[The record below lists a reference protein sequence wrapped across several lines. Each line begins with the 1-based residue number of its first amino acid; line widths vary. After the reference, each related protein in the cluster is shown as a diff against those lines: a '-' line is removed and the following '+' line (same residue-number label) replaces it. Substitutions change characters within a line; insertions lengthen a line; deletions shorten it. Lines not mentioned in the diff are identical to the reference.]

1 MGIQKVALR
10 HQMESE
16 CHNTDPLSPQ
26 NVKVITN
33 SSRMNAERRSA
44 VKPTELPPVSPEL
57 HQNVTDMPTKHN
69 VFSDMKDKFMNEL
82 SKLPIPP
89 WALAT
94 ILIVAGLLLVCC
106 CLCICKKCCGKKKK
120 GKKGKDKVK
129 AQINMK
135 EVKDLG
141 KSYIDKVQPDVEDL
155 DPSLLDDEKDDKPRE
170 KLGKLQYSLDYDFQ
184 TGQLVVG
191 IIQAADLPALDIGGT
206 SDPYVK
212 VFLLPDKKKK
222 YETKV
227 HRKTLNPTFNES
239 FTFKI
244 PYAELGGKT
253 LVMSVYDF
261 DRFSKHDAIG
271 EARVHMNTVDLAHV
285 IEEWQDLQ
293 SAEKEEQ
300 EKLGD
305 ICFSLRY
312 VPTAGKLTVIVLEAK
327 NLKKMDVGGLSDP
340 YVKIH
345 LMQNGKRLKKKK
357 TTIKKN
363 TLNPYYNESFSFEV
377 PFEQIQKVQVVL
389 TVLDYDKLGKNEA
402 IGKVFV
408 GCNATGTELRH
419 WSDML
424 ANPRR
429 PIAQWHTLQSE
440 EELDAAL
447 GIKTS

>member
-1 MGIQKVALR
+1 MDKARRKQ
-10 HQMESE
+10 
-16 CHNTDPLSPQ
+16 NT
-26 NVKVITN
+26 

>member
-1 MGIQKVALR
+1 
-10 HQMESE
+10 
-16 CHNTDPLSPQ
+16 
-26 NVKVITN
+26 
-33 SSRMNAERRSA
+33 MNPERRSA
-44 VKPTELPPVSPEL
+44 KLAPEQTTITPEL
-57 HQNVTDMPTKHN
+57 NQNGTDMPTKHN

-94 ILIVAGLLLVCC
+94 ILIVAGLLLLCC
-106 CLCICKKCCGKKKK
+106 CFCICKKCCGKKKK
-120 GKKGKDKVK
+120 GKKGKDKGK

-141 KSYIDKVQPDVEDL
+141 KSYIDKVQPDIEDL
-155 DPSLLDDEKDDKPRE
+155 DPALLGDGKDDKPQE

-191 IIQAADLPALDIGGT
+191 MIQAADLPALDIGGT

-300 EKLGD
+300 EQLGD

-429 PIAQWHTLQSE
+429 PIAQWHTLQPE
-440 EELDAAL
+440 EEVDAAL
-447 GIKTS
+447 GMRTS

>member
-1 MGIQKVALR
+1 MMSQEA
-10 HQMESE
+10 
-16 CHNTDPLSPQ
+16 Q
-26 NVKVITN
+26 N
-33 SSRMNAERRSA
+33 RRSA
-44 VKPTELPPVSPEL
+44 EYASEQTTHTAALPES
-57 HQNVTDMPTKHN
+57 HQNGTGVSTKPN

-94 ILIVAGLLLVCC
+94 ILIVAGLLLLCC
-106 CLCICKKCCGKKKK
+106 CFCVCKKCCGKKKK

-155 DPSLLDDEKDDKPRE
+155 DPSLLEEREEKPQE

-222 YETKV
+222 HETKV

-402 IGKVFV
+402 IGKIFV

-429 PIAQWHTLQSE
+429 PIAQWHTLQPE
-440 EELDAAL
+440 EEVDGAL
-447 GIKTS
+447 GMKTS

>member
-1 MGIQKVALR
+1 MNAARREAAAASAVTTP
-10 HQMESE
+10 ESE
-16 CHNTDPLSPQ
+16 PGH
-26 NVKVITN
+26 
-33 SSRMNAERRSA
+33 
-44 VKPTELPPVSPEL
+44 
-57 HQNVTDMPTKHN
+57 NVTETPSRHD
-69 VFSDMKDKFMNEL
+69 VFSHMKNKFMNEL
-82 SKLPIPP
+82 SKIPIPP
-89 WALAT
+89 WALAA
-94 ILIVAGLLLVCC
+94 IIIVVCLLLLCC
-106 CLCICKKCCGKKKK
+106 CFCVCKKCCSKKKK
-120 GKKGKDKVK
+120 QKKGKDKGK

-141 KSYIDKVQPDVEDL
+141 KRYVDKVQPDVEDL
-155 DPSLLDDEKDDKPRE
+155 DPSLLGDEKKEEE

-184 TGQLVVG
+184 NGQLIVG
-191 IIQAADLPALDIGGT
+191 IIQAAELAALDIGGT

-222 YETKV
+222 FETKV

-244 PYAELGGKT
+244 PYSELGGKI
-253 LVMSVYDF
+253 LVMAVYDF

-271 EARVHMNTVDLAHV
+271 EIRIPMSSIDLAHV
-285 IEEWQDLQ
+285 IEEWRDLE

-377 PFEQIQKVQVVL
+377 PFEQIQKVQVVI

-402 IGKVFV
+402 IGKCFV
-408 GCNATGTELRH
+408 GCNATGAELRH

-429 PIAQWHTLQSE
+429 PIAQWHTLQPE
-440 EELDAAL
+440 EEVDIAL

>member
-1 MGIQKVALR
+1 MNAAR
-10 HQMESE
+10 REAAMESTGTTLE
-16 CHNTDPLSPQ
+16 
-26 NVKVITN
+26 
-33 SSRMNAERRSA
+33 
-44 VKPTELPPVSPEL
+44 PEPG
-57 HQNVTDMPTKHN
+57 HNVTETPSKHD
-69 VFSDMKDKFMNEL
+69 VFSHMKNKFMNEL
-82 SKLPIPP
+82 SKIPIPP
-89 WALAT
+89 WALAA
-94 ILIVAGLLLVCC
+94 IIIVVCLLLLCC
-106 CLCICKKCCGKKKK
+106 CFCICKKCCSKKKK
-120 GKKGKDKVK
+120 QKKGKEKGK

-141 KSYIDKVQPDVEDL
+141 KRYVDKVQPDVEDL
-155 DPSLLDDEKDDKPRE
+155 DPSLLGDEKKEEE

-184 TGQLVVG
+184 NGQLIVG
-191 IIQAADLPALDIGGT
+191 IIQAAELAALDIGGT

-222 YETKV
+222 FETKI

-244 PYAELGGKT
+244 AYSELGGKI

-271 EARVHMNTVDLAHV
+271 EIQIPMSSIDLAHV
-285 IEEWQDLQ
+285 IEEWRDLE

-377 PFEQIQKVQVVL
+377 PFEQIQKVQVVI

-402 IGKVFV
+402 IGKCFV
-408 GCNATGTELRH
+408 GCNATGAELRH

-429 PIAQWHTLQSE
+429 PIAQWHTLQPE
-440 EELDAAL
+440 EEVDIAL
-447 GIKTS
+447 GIKTT

>member
-1 MGIQKVALR
+1 MML
-10 HQMESE
+10 
-16 CHNTDPLSPQ
+16 CPLL
-26 NVKVITN
+26 T
-33 SSRMNAERRSA
+33 SRMNAERRSA

>member
-1 MGIQKVALR
+1 
-10 HQMESE
+10 
-16 CHNTDPLSPQ
+16 
-26 NVKVITN
+26 
-33 SSRMNAERRSA
+33 MNPERRSA
-44 VKPTELPPVSPEL
+44 LKPTELPPVSPEL
-57 HQNVTDMPTKHN
+57 HQNVTEMPTKHN

-106 CLCICKKCCGKKKK
+106 CFCICKKCCGKKKK

-155 DPSLLDDEKDDKPRE
+155 DPSLHDGKEDKPQE
-170 KLGKLQYSLDYDFQ
+170 KLGKLQYSLDFDFQ
-184 TGQLVVG
+184 TGQLIVG

-212 VFLLPDKKKK
+212 VYLLPDKKKK

-271 EARVHMNTVDLAHV
+271 EVRIHMNTVDLAHV

-429 PIAQWHTLQSE
+429 PIAQWHTLQPE
-440 EELDAAL
+440 EEVDAAL
-447 GIKTS
+447 GLKTS

>member
-1 MGIQKVALR
+1 
-10 HQMESE
+10 
-16 CHNTDPLSPQ
+16 
-26 NVKVITN
+26 
-33 SSRMNAERRSA
+33 MNPARRSA
-44 VKPTELPPVSPEL
+44 VLISKPTTLAPEV
-57 HQNVTDMPTKHN
+57 NNATSVPSKHN
-69 VFSDMKDKFMNEL
+69 IFSDMKNKFVNTL
-82 SKLPIPP
+82 SKLPIPG

-94 ILIVAGLLLVCC
+94 ILIVVGLLLVCC
-106 CLCICKKCCGKKKK
+106 CFCICKKCCGKKRK
-120 GKKGKDKVK
+120 GKKAKDKIK
-129 AQINMK
+129 AQIHLK

-155 DPSLLDDEKDDKPRE
+155 DPSLLGDIKEEKLQE

-184 TGQLVVG
+184 NGQLVVG
-191 IIQAADLPALDIGGT
+191 ILQAADLPALDMGGT

-212 VFLLPDKKKK
+212 VFLLPDKKKR

-227 HRKTLNPTFNES
+227 HRKTLNPIFNES
-239 FTFKI
+239 FTFKV

-253 LVMSVYDF
+253 LVMSVFDF

-271 EARVHMNTVDLAHV
+271 EARVHMNTVDLARV

-377 PFEQIQKVQVVL
+377 PFEQIQKVQVML

-408 GCNATGTELRH
+408 GCNSTGTELRH

-429 PIAQWHTLQSE
+429 PIAQWHTLQPE
-440 EELDAAL
+440 EEVDAIV
-447 GIKTS
+447 GMKTS

>member
-1 MGIQKVALR
+1 GLAGSGGWGMGQGPV
-10 HQMESE
+10 
-16 CHNTDPLSPQ
+16 LSRGAQ
-26 NVKVITN
+26 
-33 SSRMNAERRSA
+33 
-44 VKPTELPPVSPEL
+44 LPPVPGCRDL
-57 HQNVTDMPTKHN
+57 VWLGGAGMADTLGLFPFT
-69 VFSDMKDKFMNEL
+69 L
-82 SKLPIPP
+82 S
-89 WALAT
+89 
-94 ILIVAGLLLVCC
+94 
-106 CLCICKKCCGKKKK
+106 
-120 GKKGKDKVK
+120 
-129 AQINMK
+129 
-135 EVKDLG
+135 
-141 KSYIDKVQPDVEDL
+141 
-155 DPSLLDDEKDDKPRE
+155 
-170 KLGKLQYSLDYDFQ
+170 
-184 TGQLVVG
+184 QLVVD

-212 VFLLPDKKKK
+212 VFLLPEKKKK
-222 YETKV
+222 HETKV
-227 HRKTLNPTFNES
+227 HWKTLNPTFNET

-244 PYAELGGKT
+244 PYAELGGRT
-253 LVMSVYDF
+253 LVMAVYDF

-271 EARVHMNTVDLAHV
+271 ELRVPMSSLDLAQP
-285 IEEWQDLQ
+285 IEAWRDLQ
-293 SAEKEEQ
+293 SVEREE

-345 LMQNGKRLKKKK
+345 LMQGGKRLKKKK

-377 PFEQIQKVQVVL
+377 PFEQIQVVL

-429 PIAQWHTLQSE
+429 PIAQWHTLQTE
-440 EELDAAL
+440 EEVDVVV
-447 GIKTS
+447 GKKTS

>member
-1 MGIQKVALR
+1 
-10 HQMESE
+10 
-16 CHNTDPLSPQ
+16 
-26 NVKVITN
+26 
-33 SSRMNAERRSA
+33 MNQERRSA
-44 VKPTELPPVSPEL
+44 EYASEQTTHTTALTEP
-57 HQNVTDMPTKHN
+57 HQNGTDISTKHN

-82 SKLPIPP
+82 SKLPSHARKVPP

-94 ILIVAGLLLVCC
+94 ILIVAGLLLLCC
-106 CLCICKKCCGKKKK
+106 CFCICKKCCGKKKK

-155 DPSLLDDEKDDKPRE
+155 DPSLLDGKEEKPQE

-402 IGKVFV
+402 IGKIFV

-429 PIAQWHTLQSE
+429 PIAQWHTLQPE
-440 EELDAAL
+440 EEVDGAL
-447 GIKTS
+447 GLKTS

>member
-1 MGIQKVALR
+1 
-10 HQMESE
+10 
-16 CHNTDPLSPQ
+16 
-26 NVKVITN
+26 
-33 SSRMNAERRSA
+33 MNAARREAMVLSTVTA
-44 VKPTELPPVSPEL
+44 PPEL
-57 HQNVTDMPTKHN
+57 LPNVSETPSKHN
-69 VFSDMKDKFMNEL
+69 VFSHMKHKFMNEL
-82 SKLPIPP
+82 SKIPIPP
-89 WALAT
+89 WALAAII
-94 ILIVAGLLLVCC
+94 ILVGVLLVCC
-106 CLCICKKCCGKKKK
+106 CFCVFKKCCNKKKKKK
-120 GKKGKDKVK
+120 GKDKGK

-135 EVKDLG
+135 GVKDLG
-141 KSYIDKVQPDVEDL
+141 KSYVDKVQPDIEDL
-155 DPSLLDDEKDDKPRE
+155 DPSLQGEGNEQKE
-170 KLGKLQYSLDYDFQ
+170 EFGKLQYSLDYDFQ
-184 TGQLVVG
+184 TGQLIVG

-212 VFLLPDKKKK
+212 VFILPDKKKK
-222 YETKV
+222 FETKV
-227 HRKTLNPTFNES
+227 HRKTLTPTFNES

-244 PYAELGGKT
+244 PYSELGGKV
-253 LVMSVYDF
+253 LVMAVYDF

-271 EARVHMNTVDLAHV
+271 EIRIPMNTIDLAHV
-285 IEEWQDLQ
+285 IEEWRDLE

-305 ICFSLRY
+305 MCFSLRY

-363 TLNPYYNESFSFEV
+363 SLNPYYNESFSFEV

-402 IGKVFV
+402 IGKCFV
-408 GCNATGTELRH
+408 GFNSSGAELRH

-429 PIAQWHTLQSE
+429 PIAQWHTLQPE
-440 EELDAAL
+440 EEVDIAL

>member
-1 MGIQKVALR
+1 
-10 HQMESE
+10 
-16 CHNTDPLSPQ
+16 
-26 NVKVITN
+26 
-33 SSRMNAERRSA
+33 MNPERRSA
-44 VKPTELPPVSPEL
+44 EQASEQTTQTTALPEP
-57 HQNVTDMPTKHN
+57 HQNGTGVSTKPN

-94 ILIVAGLLLVCC
+94 ILIVAGLLLLCC
-106 CLCICKKCCGKKKK
+106 CFCVCKKCCGKKKK

-155 DPSLLDDEKDDKPRE
+155 DPSLLEEREEKPQE

-222 YETKV
+222 HETKV

-402 IGKVFV
+402 IGKIFV

-429 PIAQWHTLQSE
+429 PIAQWHTLQPE
-440 EELDAAL
+440 EEVDGAL
-447 GIKTS
+447 GMKTS

>member
-1 MGIQKVALR
+1 MNPARREAMVVSTTTTP
-10 HQMESE
+10 EPE
-16 CHNTDPLSPQ
+16 TEHNATDSP
-26 NVKVITN
+26 
-33 SSRMNAERRSA
+33 S
-44 VKPTELPPVSPEL
+44 
-57 HQNVTDMPTKHN
+57 KHD
-69 VFSDMKDKFMNEL
+69 VFSHMKNKFMNEL
-82 SKLPIPP
+82 SKIPMHARKFPP
-89 WALAT
+89 WALAA
-94 ILIVAGLLLVCC
+94 IIIVVCLLLLCC
-106 CLCICKKCCGKKKK
+106 CFCVCKKCCSKKKK
-120 GKKGKDKVK
+120 QKKGKDKGK

-141 KSYIDKVQPDVEDL
+141 KRYIDKVQPDVEDL
-155 DPSLLDDEKDDKPRE
+155 DPSLLGDEKKEEE

-184 TGQLVVG
+184 NGQLIVG
-191 IIQAADLPALDIGGT
+191 IIQAAELAALDIGGT

-212 VFLLPDKKKK
+212 VYLLPDKKKK
-222 YETKV
+222 FETKV

-244 PYAELGGKT
+244 PYSELGGKI
-253 LVMSVYDF
+253 LVMAVYDF

-271 EARVHMNTVDLAHV
+271 EIRIPMSSIDLAHV
-285 IEEWQDLQ
+285 IEEWRDLE

-312 VPTAGKLTVIVLEAK
+312 VPTAGKLTVIILEAK

-377 PFEQIQKVQVVL
+377 PFEQIQKVQVVI

-402 IGKVFV
+402 IGKCFV
-408 GCNATGTELRH
+408 GCNATGAELRH

-424 ANPRR
+424 SNPRR
-429 PIAQWHTLQSE
+429 PIAQWHTLQPE
-440 EELDAAL
+440 EEVDIAL

>member
-1 MGIQKVALR
+1 
-10 HQMESE
+10 S
-16 CHNTDPLSPQ
+16 T
-26 NVKVITN
+26 
-33 SSRMNAERRSA
+33 MNAAWRSA
-44 VKPTELPPVSPEL
+44 RIDSEVTESQLEPSINATE
-57 HQNVTDMPTKHN
+57 MPTKAN
-69 VFSDMKDKFMNEL
+69 VFSDMKDKFMNKL
-82 SKLPIPP
+82 GKLPIPP
-89 WALAT
+89 WALAA
-94 ILIVAGLLLVCC
+94 ILIVAGLLLLCC
-106 CLCICKKCCGKKKK
+106 CFCVFKKCCSKKKK

-135 EVKDLG
+135 EAKELG
-141 KSYIDKVQPDVEDL
+141 KSYIDKVQPEVEDL
-155 DPSLLDDEKDDKPRE
+155 DPSLLQESEVEKPEE

-184 TGQLVVG
+184 STQLVVG

-212 VFLLPDKKKK
+212 VFLLPEKKKK
-222 YETKV
+222 FETKV

-239 FTFKI
+239 FTFKV
-244 PYAELGGKT
+244 PYSELGGKI
-253 LVMSVYDF
+253 LVMAVYDF
-261 DRFSKHDAIG
+261 DRFSKHDVIG
-271 EARVHMNTVDLAHV
+271 EICIPMNTVDLAHV
-285 IEEWQDLQ
+285 IEEWRDLQ
-293 SAEKEEQ
+293 SAEKEEH

-345 LMQNGKRLKKKK
+345 LMQGGKRIKKKK

-389 TVLDYDKLGKNEA
+389 TVLDYDKLGKNEV
-402 IGKVFV
+402 IGKIFV
-408 GCNATGTELRH
+408 GYNATGTELRH

-429 PIAQWHTLQSE
+429 PIAQWHTLQPE
-440 EELDAAL
+440 DEVDAAI